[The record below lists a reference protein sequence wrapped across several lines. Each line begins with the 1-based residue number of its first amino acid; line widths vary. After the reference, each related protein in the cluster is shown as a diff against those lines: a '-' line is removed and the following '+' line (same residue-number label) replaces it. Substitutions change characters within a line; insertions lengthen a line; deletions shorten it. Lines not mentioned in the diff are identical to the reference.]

1 MISRSIERK
10 NWNQVGLC
18 YHEKS
23 SIKCKHSSKL
33 GFEPTFPPVTTFTFA
48 LALPLTHIANV
59 KFFLRPPHHHHQT
72 QNAFKYISTKGNQ
85 TINQSKNI
93 IQQKEYCFIFLIG
106 WLRRKRMEFLPAY
119 LHFVGIF
126 LISFK
131 GNLTLFEFFGL
142 LCSRFST
149 SARETLGMSVKF
161 HINV

>member
-18 YHEKS
+18 YHERS
-23 SIKCKHSSKL
+23 SIKYKRSSKL
-33 GFEPTFPPVTTFTFA
+33 VFEPTFPPVTTCTSG
-48 LALPLTHIANV
+48 LTLPLTHIANV
-59 KFFLRPPHHHHQT
+59 RFSLRPPHHHHLT

-85 TINQSKNI
+85 TINQLENI

-106 WLRRKRMEFLPAY
+106 WLQRKRMEFLPAY

-131 GNLTLFEFFGL
+131 GNLTLLQSNTL
-142 LCSRFST
+142 LVFY
-149 SARETLGMSVKF
+149 ALDFPHLLEKP
-161 HINV
+161 